1 MRRREFVGMLG
12 GFVLVSSSRA
22 GAAYDKLPR
31 IGVLDAQA
39 ETDSAAVQ
47 AGDAAFGERL
57 NELGWV
63 AGRNITAFP
72 LTADAPPWLSGGP

>member
-1 MRRREFVGMLG
+1 MLG

-39 ETDSAAVQ
+39 ETDSAVQ
-47 AGDAAFGERL
+47 AGDAAFGEWL

-63 AGRNITAFP
+63 AAFP
-72 LTADAPPWLSGGP
+72 LTADASPWLSGGPWCDSPRAIQAAWT